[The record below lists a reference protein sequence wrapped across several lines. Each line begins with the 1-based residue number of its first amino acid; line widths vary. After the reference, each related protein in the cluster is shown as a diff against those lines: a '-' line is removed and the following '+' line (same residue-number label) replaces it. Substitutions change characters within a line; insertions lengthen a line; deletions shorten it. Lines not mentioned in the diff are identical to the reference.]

1 MLTPLLKPEYRG
13 KVALNGDP
21 TQAGTAFS
29 GVMMVALS
37 QGGSADDIAP
47 GVEFFT
53 KLKDAGNFLPVD
65 PTPATV
71 ESGQTPVVID
81 WDYLNAAETK
91 KLPTWNVVVPR
102 DRRSPATTSRRV
114 CVRGVMVREAAAL
127 SASHR
132 GEGTYS
138 PWSRASQP
146 PTWRAG

>member
-1 MLTPLLKPEYRG
+1 M
-13 KVALNGDP
+13 
-21 TQAGTAFS
+21 
-29 GVMMVALS
+29 
-37 QGGSADDIAP
+37 
-47 GVEFFT
+47 
-53 KLKDAGNFLPVD
+53 
-65 PTPATV
+65 
-71 ESGQTPVVID
+71 VID

-102 DRRSPATTSRRV
+102 DPAVAGYYFRRV
-114 CVRGVMVREAAAL
+114 CVRGVKVRQAAAL